1 MSDEQTG
8 LYLLTPPS
16 IDLATFPDLLAR
28 VLDTGAVACV
38 QLRLKDL
45 NDEGIIAAVK
55 KILPVCSKREIPL
68 ILNDRPD
75 LAHKTGCDGVHIG
88 AEDGSY
94 AEARAIMGEEHV
106 VGVSCYD
113 SRHRAMDVGDK
124 GADYVAFGAFF
135 PTTTK
140 EPATWVEPEII
151 EIWATFT
158 TVPCVAIGG
167 INADNLAP
175 LVKAGADF
183 VAVSGAVWNHPNGP
197 EAGAIAIARAIAKAS
212 EELSIEQAE

>member
-1 MSDEQTG
+1 MNSDAQTG
-8 LYLLTPPS
+8 LYLLTPAK
-16 IDLATFPDLLAR
+16 IDLETFPALLAD
-28 VLDTGAVACV
+28 VLDTGAVDCV
-38 QLRLKDL
+38 QLRLKDIDD
-45 NDEGIIAAVK
+45 NGIVAAVK
-55 KILPVCSKREIPL
+55 KLLPICSERDIPL

-88 AEDGSY
+88 EDDGSY
-94 AEARAIMGEEHV
+94 DQARKIMGEEHI

-113 SRHRAMDVGDK
+113 SRHRAMELGEK

-140 EPATWVEPEII
+140 DPRTWVEPEII
-151 EIWATFT
+151 EIWTTFT

-175 LVKAGADF
+175 LVQAGADF
-183 VAVSGAVWNHPNGP
+183 VAISGAVWNHPDGP
-197 EAGAIAIARAIAKAS
+197 VAGAKAIRAAIAAAS
-212 EELSIEQAE
+212 EE

>member
-1 MSDEQTG
+1 MNSEAQTG
-8 LYLLTPPS
+8 LYLLTPAK
-16 IDLATFPDLLAR
+16 IDLDTFPALLAD
-28 VLDTGAVACV
+28 VLDTGAVDCV
-38 QLRLKDL
+38 QLRLKDIDD
-45 NDEGIIAAVK
+45 NGIIAAVK
-55 KILPVCSKREIPL
+55 KLLPVCSERDIPL

-88 AEDGSY
+88 EDDGSY
-94 AEARAIMGEEHV
+94 DEARKIMGEEYI

-113 SRHRAMDVGDK
+113 SRHRAMELGEK

-140 EPATWVEPEII
+140 DPRTWVEPEII
-151 EIWATFT
+151 EIWTTFT

-175 LVKAGADF
+175 LVQAGADF
-183 VAVSGAVWNHPNGP
+183 VAISGAVWNHPDGAP
-197 EAGAIAIARAIAKAS
+197 AGAKAIRAAIAAAS
-212 EELSIEQAE
+212 EE

>member
-1 MSDEQTG
+1 MNSEAQTG
-8 LYLLTPPS
+8 LYLLTPAK
-16 IDLATFPDLLAR
+16 IDLDTFPALLAD
-28 VLDTGAVACV
+28 VLDTGAVDCV
-38 QLRLKDL
+38 QLRLKDIDD
-45 NDEGIIAAVK
+45 NGIVAAVK
-55 KILPVCSKREIPL
+55 KLLPVCSERDIPL

-88 AEDGSY
+88 EDDGSY
-94 AEARAIMGEEHV
+94 DEARKIMGEEHI

-113 SRHRAMDVGDK
+113 SRHRAMELGEK

-140 EPATWVEPEII
+140 DPRTWVEPEII
-151 EIWATFT
+151 EIWTTFT

-175 LVKAGADF
+175 LVQAGADF
-183 VAVSGAVWNHPNGP
+183 VAISGAVWNHPDGAP
-197 EAGAIAIARAIAKAS
+197 AGAKAIRAAIAAAS
-212 EELSIEQAE
+212 EE